1 MNNTKERNELF
12 LMQQIYTTL
21 MSLSKKLDKEE
32 YKHCSCLTARQYI
45 TMLAIR
51 LSPLGEATMLN
62 IAKKLG
68 TTKQNINQL
77 IPVLEKK
84 GYIARYTYDKR
95 KRPVNIELTDSGK
108 KAMLDY
114 TGISSKILLEIFDK
128 FSEEEMEMLLHLLK
142 KLHRYDGSHYCGFAE
157 EAIALFESEYSGLL
171 DKILQEA
178 CQGDDSPDT
187 PPPLS

>member
-1 MNNTKERNELF
+1 MKNAREKKELF
-12 LMQQIYTTL
+12 LMQKVYTTL

-51 LSPLGEATMLN
+51 LSPLGESTMLN

-95 KRPVNIELTDSGK
+95 KRPVNIEITESGE
-108 KAMLDY
+108 KAIREY
-114 TGISSKILLEIFDK
+114 TGVSSKVLLEIFNR
-128 FSEEEMEMLLHLLK
+128 FSEEEMDILLHLLQ
-142 KLHRYDGSHYCGFAE
+142 KLHSYDGEEYGGFAD
-157 EAIALFESEYSGLL
+157 EAIQLFEGEYADLL
-171 DKILQEA
+171 TKILEEYQEGKESESESA
-178 CQGDDSPDT
+178 
-187 PPPLS
+187 